1 MADATEQLNFDQ
13 TLFHPDAA
21 MRAMRDSRYR
31 HAANA
36 IAELIDNSID
46 ARASRVELILLE
58 EQKQAKVNRVWRV
71 GRLAV
76 VDDGHGMDPQTLVEA
91 LSFGGRTESP
101 DRQRIGKYGV
111 GLPTASASQCKRV
124 DVWTWQTSIED
135 MWHCF
140 LDVGAVESGDVDTLP
155 PADRVPL
162 PSELR
167 RHITSNGLN
176 TEHGTVVVWRDIDR
190 ITAQAETIFDR
201 VERDLGR
208 IHRHFLIDR
217 RLSIRLAAIRH
228 GGVRTQR
235 NLRPNDPLFL
245 TANSATAKPWDTEP
259 MFAPY
264 GEPKYFT
271 IDVDGVEETVEV
283 RYSMVKQAA
292 LGNQRDNPGNLPHG
306 ADAMRNA
313 GVSIVREGRE
323 LLLEPSFVGAGAR
336 RDEPQHRWWGCEV
349 RFGSGCDDL
358 FGVDHNKQMATA
370 FSGVA
375 QELAGSPRRDDQLRI
390 QLGAD
395 PQIYDIVEDVRATTR
410 NMRAEIEVMFRK
422 RREALRQDG
431 PTTPEKEA
439 EQRATQAV
447 EDEVQTAGPQTETDR
462 AREQM
467 SDEERTAELTLEF
480 EQKGVE
486 EPERSAQEVVREG
499 ARFRIESDEL
509 SGSQMFSV
517 RSRGGVLIVTLNVKH
532 GLHEFVKFLESREDD
547 DLAHHGAVAILT
559 LLLAWA
565 RMEDQIER
573 EDERIEV
580 QDIAMRWGRQARDVL
595 RQLVTEADDG
605 NDDDEG

>member
-1 MADATEQLNFDQ
+1 MADATEQLTFDQ

-31 HAANA
+31 HEANA

-46 ARASRVELILLE
+46 ARAGRVELILLE
-58 EQKQAKVNRVWRV
+58 EQKQAKANRVWRV
-71 GRLAV
+71 DQLAV
-76 VDDGHGMDPQTLVEA
+76 FDDGHGMDPQTLVRA
-91 LSFGGRTESP
+91 LSFGGRTETSQS
-101 DRQRIGKYGV
+101 RRIGKYGV
-111 GLPTASASQCKRV
+111 GLPTASASQCERV
-124 DVWTWQTSIED
+124 DVWTWQDSIDEP
-135 MWHCF
+135 WHCF
-140 LDVGAVESGDVDTLP
+140 LDIRAVETGGSVVLP
-155 PADRVPL
+155 RPDREPL
-162 PSELR
+162 PSAVR
-167 RHITSNGLN
+167 NQITPASLN
-176 TEHGTVVVWRDIDR
+176 TKQGTLIVWSEIDR
-190 ITAQAETIFDR
+190 IKARAETIFDR

-228 GGVRTQR
+228 GRVRTER
-235 NLRPNDPLFL
+235 DLRPNDPLFL
-245 TANSATAKPWDTEP
+245 TANSATAKPWDADP

-264 GEPKYFT
+264 GKPKYFT

-283 RYSMVKQAA
+283 RYSMVKPIA
-292 LGNQRDNPGNLPHG
+292 LGTQKGPPGSEPHG
-306 ADAMRNA
+306 MDAMRNA
-313 GVSIVREGRE
+313 GISIVREDRE
-323 LLLEPSFVGAGAR
+323 LLLERSFVGAGAR
-336 RDEPQHRWWGCEV
+336 RAEPQNRWWGCEV
-349 RFGSGCDDL
+349 RFGSECDDL
-358 FGVDHNKQMATA
+358 FGVDHNKQMAAT
-370 FSGVA
+370 FSDVA
-375 QELAGSPRRDDQLRI
+375 QELAGSDRRDDQERD

-395 PQIYDIVEDVRATTR
+395 PQLYDIVEDVRATTR
-410 NMRAEIEVMFRK
+410 NMRDEIDEMFRK
-422 RREALRQDG
+422 RREALRRGG

-447 EDEVQTAGPQTETDR
+447 EDEVKTAGPQTETDR
-462 AREQM
+462 DREEM

-532 GLHEFVKFLESREDD
+532 GLHEFVKFLESHEGDEQ
-547 DLAHHGAVAILT
+547 AHRGAVAILT
-559 LLLAWA
+559 LFLAWA

-595 RQLVTEADDG
+595 KQLVTETDDG
-605 NDDDEG
+605 DDDDEG

>member
-31 HAANA
+31 HEAHA

-58 EQKQAKVNRVWRV
+58 EQKQAKVNRVWGV

-76 VDDGHGMDPQTLVEA
+76 VDDGHGMDPQTLVRA
-91 LSFGGRTESP
+91 LSFGGRTETS
-101 DRQRIGKYGV
+101 QSHRIGKYGV
-111 GLPTASASQCKRV
+111 GLPTASASQCERV
-124 DVWTWQTSIED
+124 DIWTWQDSIDEP
-135 MWHCF
+135 WHCF
-140 LDVGAVESGDVDTLP
+140 LDIRAVETGGSITLP
-155 PADRVPL
+155 RPDREPL
-162 PSELR
+162 PSDVR
-167 RHITSNGLN
+167 DQITPAGLN
-176 TEHGTVVVWRDIDR
+176 TKQGTLVVWSEIDR
-190 ITAQAETIFDR
+190 IKARPETIFDR
-201 VERDLGR
+201 IERDLGR
-208 IHRHFLIDR
+208 IHRHFLIDG

-235 NLRPNDPLFL
+235 DLRPNDPLFL
-245 TANSATAKPWDTEP
+245 TANSATATPRGGDP
-259 MFAPY
+259 MFASY

-283 RYSMVKQAA
+283 RYSMVKPIA
-292 LGNQRDNPGNLPHG
+292 LGTQKGPPGSEPHG

-313 GVSIVREGRE
+313 GVSIVREDRE
-323 LLLEPSFVGAGAR
+323 LLLERSFVGAGAR

-349 RFGSGCDDL
+349 RFTSGCDDL
-358 FGVDHNKQMATA
+358 FGVDHNKQMAAA
-370 FSGVA
+370 FSDVA
-375 QELAGSPRRDDQLRI
+375 QELAGSDRRDDQLRF

-410 NMRAEIEVMFRK
+410 NMRAEIAEMFRK

-447 EDEVQTAGPQTETDR
+447 EDEVKTAGPQTETDR
-462 AREQM
+462 AREQK

-532 GLHEFVKFLESREDD
+532 GLHEFVKFLESREGDEQ
-547 DLAHHGAVAILT
+547 AHRGAVAILT
-559 LLLAWA
+559 LFLAWA

-595 RQLVTEADDG
+595 KQLVTEADDG
-605 NDDDEG
+605 DDDDEG

>member
-1 MADATEQLNFDQ
+1 MADTTEQLNFNQ

-21 MRAMRDSRYR
+21 MRAMRDSRYQ
-31 HAANA
+31 HEANA

-71 GRLAV
+71 GQLAV

-140 LDVGAVESGDVDTLP
+140 LDIGAVESGYVDALP

-167 RHITSNGLN
+167 RHITSSGLSS
-176 TEHGTVVVWRDIDR
+176 EHGTVVVWRDIDR

-228 GGVRTQR
+228 RRVRTER
-235 NLRPNDPLFL
+235 DLRPNDPLFL

-271 IDVDGVEETVEV
+271 IDVEGVEETVEV
-283 RYSMVKQAA
+283 RYSMVKQTA
-292 LGNQRDNPGNLPHG
+292 LGDQRDNPGNLPHG
-306 ADAMRNA
+306 TDAMRNA

-323 LLLEPSFVGAGAR
+323 LLLERSFVGAGAR

-349 RFGSGCDDL
+349 RFNSGCDDL
-358 FGVDHNKQMATA
+358 FGVDHNKQMAAA
-370 FSGVA
+370 FSDVA
-375 QELAGSPRRDDQLRI
+375 QELAGSARRDDQLRI
-390 QLGAD
+390 QLGED
-395 PQIYDIVEDVRATTR
+395 PQVYDIVEDVRATTR
-410 NMRAEIEVMFRK
+410 NMRAEIQEMFRK

-447 EDEVQTAGPQTETDR
+447 EDEVKTVGPQTETDR

-467 SDEERTAELTLEF
+467 SDEEREAELTLEF

-532 GLHEFVKFLESREDD
+532 GLHEFVKFLESHEGDER
-547 DLAHHGAVAILT
+547 AHRGAVAILT
-559 LLLAWA
+559 LFLAWA

-595 RQLVTEADDG
+595 KQLVTEADDG
-605 NDDDEG
+605 DDDDEG